1 MSERIHRFIASSY
14 WAKWRSANA
23 NHTIDRI
30 EELDDSEY
38 FDPERYFPLYH
49 LDLAARLFSKG
60 GEFDYASIFH
70 SSCALA
76 LGLLIKLNTKLT
88 EDERR
93 RLRLLSL
100 RTLLRTSKDKGL
112 LDEEHYRLAQDIRNI
127 RNCYVHFENM
137 MAYFNQIQRYLKD
150 RQSILR
156 TYPTNEEKEVV
167 EIILNSQSTEAITLP
182 DTTWCA
188 NMAAV
193 RFLENRQ
200 ANFGRGLVK
209 TIAETLKK
217 DLKAKKVKKAYHK
230 FEGLSP
236 TTADASYCLNKTA
249 EILAW
254 VGILPKKRKSI
265 N

>member
-1 MSERIHRFIASSY
+1 MSERIRRFIASSY

-23 NHTIDRI
+23 NHTLDRI

-60 GEFDYASIFH
+60 GEFDYSSIFH
-70 SSCALA
+70 SSSALA
-76 LGLLIKLNTKLT
+76 LGLLIKLNEKLT
-88 EDERR
+88 DDEKR
-93 RLRLLSL
+93 RLKLPSL
-100 RTLLRTSKDKGL
+100 ETVLRISRDKGL
-112 LDEEHYRLAQDIRNI
+112 LDEEHYRLAQDIRNL

-150 RQSILR
+150 RQRILR
-156 TYPTNEEKEVV
+156 TYPTEEEREVV
-167 EIILNSQSTEAITLP
+167 EIILDSQSTEAITLP

-200 ANFGRGLVK
+200 ATFGKGLVK
-209 TIAETLKK
+209 AIAEDLKK
-217 DLKAKKVKKAYHK
+217 DLKARKVKRAYQR
-230 FEGLSP
+230 FEGLLL

-254 VGILPKKRKSI
+254 VGILPKQEKH
-265 N
+265 